1 MNRDELYAT
10 SIKLNFKEQGKYD
23 WITSLLMF
31 GVCVYKAEVVDE
43 EVMVSFIQ
51 PYTKEF
57 DEAMFTDD
65 CNEDYIINDE
75 LINT

>member
-1 MNRDELYAT
+1 MTIDELYAV
-10 SIKLNFKEQGKYD
+10 SVKLEFKEPDKYD
-23 WITSLLMF
+23 WMTSLLVF
-31 GVCVYKAEVVDE
+31 GVCVYKSEVVDE
-43 EVMVSFIQ
+43 VVRVSFVP

-75 LINT
+75 LIKT

>member
-1 MNRDELYAT
+1 MDINELYAT
-10 SIKLNFKEQGKYD
+10 SVKLDFKEPDKYD
-23 WITSLLMF
+23 WMISLLVF
-31 GVCVYKAEVVDE
+31 GVCVYKSEVIDG
-43 EVMVSFIQ
+43 EVTLRFIP